1 MLFFVL
7 IFPLYL
13 VNTAAAG
20 AASLLFLFGL
30 IPALIVGGLR
40 ISASLKTSDGSNDLI
55 VSKIKSAAI
64 GMGGGLS
71 AYFVFVVMYVGLA

>member
-1 MLFFVL
+1 M
-7 IFPLYL
+7 